1 MESFLQGRKK
11 KTTCDLWGL
20 IFDNQLGFNWK
31 LSYGR
36 CCARF
41 WEGKAAC
48 LHFHSQHGKKFQI
61 VKAQC
66 WSVRAKIF
74 SICPSLALVAGIENQ
89 IVSFAPG
96 SPTHSRNRPNPLAT
110 RGQGGA
116 CACIWIS
123 AQSGRLTQ
131 SLKRL
136 ENQIV
141 ASADVIGCVCA
152 VILFITRYWMMQ
164 CLARVQSQWI
174 RPCRFVVV
182 FFLSFF
188 LLCKQT
194 SQGRI

>member
-1 MESFLQGRKK
+1 MAKSF
-11 KTTCDLWGL
+11 
-20 IFDNQLGFNWK
+20 K
-31 LSYGR
+31 LS
-36 CCARF
+36 
-41 WEGKAAC
+41 K
-48 LHFHSQHGKKFQI
+48 L
-61 VKAQC
+61 
-66 WSVRAKIF
+66 SVDLSERKYLA
-74 SICPSLALVAGIENQ
+74 SAPSLALVAGIENQ

-110 RGQGGA
+110 PGQGGA

-174 RPCRFVVV
+174 GPCRFVVV
-182 FFLSFF
+182 FFSFF
-188 LLCKQT
+188 LSIVQT
-194 SQGRI
+194 NITGEDLMRLLHAARTLAAAAYE